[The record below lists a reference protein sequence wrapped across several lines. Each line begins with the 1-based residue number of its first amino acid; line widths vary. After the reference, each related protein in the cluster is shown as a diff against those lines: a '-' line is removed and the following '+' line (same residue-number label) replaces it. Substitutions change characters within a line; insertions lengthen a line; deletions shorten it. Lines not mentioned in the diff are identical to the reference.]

1 MIGFLRGRL
10 VLKRPPALVLEV
22 GGVGYEIDAP
32 MSTFFALPE
41 VGQDLLLHTHLA
53 IREDAHQ
60 LFGFLTEAE
69 KSLFR
74 TLLKV
79 NGVGSRVALGILSG
93 ISVEEFVRVVEAQ
106 DAARL
111 VRLPGIGKKMAERL
125 IIELRDRLDDL
136 IGGSALVKPAVGISD
151 ASAVDEAEA
160 ALVAL
165 GFRTQDAKSLVQ
177 KIDATNRTSEDLIRL
192 ALQSTTR

>member
-93 ISVEEFVRVVEAQ
+93 ISVDEFVRVVEAQ

-136 IGGSALVKPAVGISD
+136 IGGSALVKPVMGIGD

-165 GFRTQDAKSLVQ
+165 GFRPQDAKSLVQ
-177 KIDATNRTSEDLIRL
+177 KIYATNRTSEDLIRL

>member
-10 VLKRPPALVLEV
+10 ALKRPPSLILEV
-22 GGVGYEIDAP
+22 GGVGYELDAP
-32 MSTFFALPE
+32 MSTFFALPD
-41 VGQDLLLHTHLA
+41 VGQELILHTHLA
-53 IREDAHQ
+53 IREDAHS
-60 LFGFLTEAE
+60 LYGFLTETE

-79 NGVGSRVALGILSG
+79 NGVGARVALGILSG
-93 ISVEEFVRVVEAQ
+93 ISVEEFVRVVEIQ

-125 IIELRDRLDDL
+125 IIELRDRLDDFSEVGA
-136 IGGSALVKPAVGISD
+136 ISKPLSGRAD
-151 ASAVDEAEA
+151 LNAVDEAEA

-165 GFRTQDAKSLVQ
+165 GFRPQDAKSLVQ
-177 KIDATNRTSEDLIRL
+177 KIDSTDRTSEDLIRL
-192 ALQSTTR
+192 ALQSTAR

>member
-41 VGQDLLLHTHLA
+41 VGQDLFLHTHLA
-53 IREDAHQ
+53 IREDAHH
-60 LFGFLTEAE
+60 LFGFLTEPE

-93 ISVEEFVRVVEAQ
+93 ITVEEFVGVVASQ
-106 DAARL
+106 DTARL

-136 IGGSALVKPAVGISD
+136 VGGSAPVKPVMGAAD
-151 ASAVDEAEA
+151 AGAVDEAEA

-165 GFRTQDAKSLVQ
+165 GFRPQDAKSLVQ

>member
-1 MIGFLRGRL
+1 MIGFLRGKL
-10 VLKRPPALVLEV
+10 VLKRPPSLVLEV
-22 GGVGYEIDAP
+22 GGVGYEVDAP

-41 VGQDLLLHTHLA
+41 VGQELILHTHLS
-53 IREDAHQ
+53 IREDAHS
-60 LFGFLTEAE
+60 LYGFLTEAE
-69 KSLFR
+69 KALFR

-79 NGVGSRVALGILSG
+79 NGVGARVALGILSG
-93 ISVEEFVRVVEAQ
+93 ITVEEFVRVIEAQ
-106 DAARL
+106 DALRL

-125 IIELRDRLDDL
+125 IIELRDRLDDFSGV
-136 IGGSALVKPAVGISD
+136 GGITKPVTGGIEPN
-151 ASAVDEAEA
+151 AVDEAEA

-165 GFRTQDAKSLVQ
+165 GFRPQDAKSLVQ